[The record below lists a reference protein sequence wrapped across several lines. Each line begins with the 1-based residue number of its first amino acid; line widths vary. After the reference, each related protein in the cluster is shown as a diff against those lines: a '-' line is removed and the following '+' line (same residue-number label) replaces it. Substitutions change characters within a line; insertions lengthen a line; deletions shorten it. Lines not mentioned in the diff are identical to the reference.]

1 MDTNLVLT
9 PWREAALSLL
19 QTVSQCILRIHRL
32 SSSVFFENKAVFDS
46 RSSTGFSKWNAD
58 TQEMEPYEHT
68 IDRAE
73 QITASVNELSE
84 SKMAELM
91 AEYAVVK
98 VHMWNG
104 NWTRNIYIPTAS
116 ADNRGSI
123 LTINHEA
130 GYNSYLFINGDEKV
144 VSQGYKRA
152 LFPMV
157 SSGKNVM
164 WLILVKRVSQS
175 SLVFL

>member
-1 MDTNLVLT
+1 
-9 PWREAALSLL
+9 
-19 QTVSQCILRIHRL
+19 
-32 SSSVFFENKAVFDS
+32 
-46 RSSTGFSKWNAD
+46 
-58 TQEMEPYEHT
+58 MEPYEHT

-144 VSQGYKRA
+144 VSQG
-152 LFPMV
+152 V
-157 SSGKNVM
+157 
-164 WLILVKRVSQS
+164 
-175 SLVFL
+175 

>member
-1 MDTNLVLT
+1 
-9 PWREAALSLL
+9 
-19 QTVSQCILRIHRL
+19 
-32 SSSVFFENKAVFDS
+32 
-46 RSSTGFSKWNAD
+46 
-58 TQEMEPYEHT
+58 MEPYEHT

-144 VSQGYKRA
+144 VSRGIKRA